1 MGRKPNFGTL
11 SSSPKDIQCHPS
23 TETPLGAMTLSY
35 SLQAS
40 PPIPLYNFPGTWTDA
55 YTSTKHATRNI
66 VSATSS
72 FAHAIADSGI
82 RQAGTAVARAALVT
96 GARAASKAA
105 EVVGPAVGKIGGPAV
120 EKGLED
126 LGKRVLGEERLEK
139 KKGMFANRRKRTPP
153 HPDESA
159 IAMVLADETRLPH
172 QEYARAAM
180 LESRSASL
188 VDGERRGRSRTAR
201 GKERKFGRPSSRIY
215 KERHA
220 GQPFHYTDSGD
231 DSEGGLGIQSG
242 DLIDPADLNERAPRA
257 LKGRNCKMLDPEGSR
272 SIFIGQHAVKYTHYT
287 PARNVPGLME
297 DNEYDEDGDLLLDVF
312 EGAKPLLSAP
322 VFTPAPP
329 HQSAVEASPYAT
341 PTSLSSQEDALSA
354 SMLAAAADDEIDLST
369 YLE

>member
-1 MGRKPNFGTL
+1 ML
-11 SSSPKDIQCHPS
+11 SSSPRDIQCHPS
-23 TETPLGAMTLSY
+23 TKTPLGATTLTS

-55 YTSTKHATRNI
+55 YTSTKHATQNI

-126 LGKRVLGEERLEK
+126 LRKCALGEECLEK
-139 KKGMFANRRKRTPP
+139 KKGMFANRRKKKPP
-153 HPDESA
+153 HPDESV
-159 IAMVLADETRLPH
+159 IAMVLADENRLPH
-172 QEYARAAM
+172 QEHARAAM
-180 LESRSASL
+180 LESHGGSL

-215 KERHA
+215 REHHA
-220 GQPFHYTDSGD
+220 KQPFDYTDSDG
-231 DSEGGLGIQSG
+231 DSEDGLGIQGG
-242 DLIDPADLNERAPRA
+242 DLTDLAVPRA
-257 LKGRNCKMLDPEGSR
+257 LKGRNCKMSDPEGSR
-272 SIFIGQHAVKYTHYT
+272 STFVGQHAVKYTHYT
-287 PARNVPGLME
+287 PAHNFSGLME
-297 DNEYDEDGDLLLDVF
+297 DNEYDEDGDLLDVF
-312 EGAKPLLSAP
+312 KGAKSLLSAP

-329 HQSAVEASPYAT
+329 HQPAAEASPYAT
-341 PTSLSSQEDALSA
+341 STSPSGQEGTLSA
-354 SMLAAAADDEIDLST
+354 SMLAAAADDEID
-369 YLE
+369 